1 MGKIIAVANQ
11 KGGVGKTTTCVNLT
25 CALKKRGRRVLL
37 VDCDPQGNSTSGM
50 GVDKTVTPNCY
61 DLLMNG
67 AAAADCIRS
76 TKYGDVLPANMN
88 LSGCSV
94 ELVGSAQREYI
105 MKTALA
111 AVQDDYDFILIDCP
125 PSLEL
130 LTINALVAAD
140 SVLIPVQ
147 CEYYALEGIAD
158 LMRSIKMCNKRLN
171 PELTVQGIV
180 MTMYDGR
187 TKLSDQVV
195 NEVRKFFGKKVY
207 KTMIPRNVRLSE
219 APSHRKPAI
228 AYDKESKGARAYLHL
243 AGELIK
249 REEKAAKAAGEKS
262 VEMVP
267 VSELLGLTGYVR
279 GGCSP
284 IGMKRAFPT
293 YIHSSC
299 LGLSEIYV
307 SAGVRGLQIR
317 IAPDALIAFTRAET
331 ADLIRKEE

>member
-50 GVDKTVTPNCY
+50 GVDKTATPNCY
-61 DLLMNG
+61 DMLMNG

-94 ELVGSAQREYI
+94 ELVSSEQREYI

-187 TKLSDQVV
+187 TNLSLQVAE
-195 NEVRKFFGKKVY
+195 EVKRHFPGQVY
-207 KTMIPRNVRLSE
+207 ATVIPRNVRLSE
-219 APSHRKPAI
+219 APSHGMPVLDYDPYSRGAE
-228 AYDKESKGARAYLHL
+228 AYRML
-243 AGELIK
+243 A
-249 REEKAAKAAGEKS
+249 EE
-262 VEMVP
+262 
-267 VSELLGLTGYVR
+267 
-279 GGCSP
+279 
-284 IGMKRAFPT
+284 I
-293 YIHSSC
+293 
-299 LGLSEIYV
+299 
-307 SAGVRGLQIR
+307 SAQH
-317 IAPDALIAFTRAET
+317 E
-331 ADLIRKEE
+331 

>member
-50 GVDKTVTPNCY
+50 GVDKTATPNCY
-61 DLLMNG
+61 DMLMNG

-94 ELVGSAQREYI
+94 ELVSSEQREYI

-147 CEYYALEGIAD
+147 CEYYALEGLSD
-158 LMRSIKMCNKRLN
+158 LMTTMRAVKRRLN
-171 PELTVQGIV
+171 PKIEIFGVLL
-180 MTMYDGR
+180 TMYDGR
-187 TKLSDQVV
+187 TNFSAQVAE
-195 NEVRKFFGKKVY
+195 EVRRHFPGKVFAS
-207 KTMIPRNVRLSE
+207 MIPRNVRLSE
-219 APSHRKPAI
+219 APSHGLPVF
-228 AYDKESKGARAYLHL
+228 AYDRFSRGARAYLSL
-243 AGELIK
+243 A
-249 REEKAAKAAGEKS
+249 EEILKKLKNS
-262 VEMVP
+262 
-267 VSELLGLTGYVR
+267 
-279 GGCSP
+279 
-284 IGMKRAFPT
+284 
-293 YIHSSC
+293 
-299 LGLSEIYV
+299 
-307 SAGVRGLQIR
+307 
-317 IAPDALIAFTRAET
+317 
-331 ADLIRKEE
+331 